1 MEPRNILA
9 IDFGTTNTYFCKC
22 PTDQISPSGV
32 DFGTG
37 RDGLPTA
44 ILYREGREPLVGEPA
59 LHEYGEALP
68 QERAGYRLHT
78 QFKPDIL
85 ESAAAA
91 QAATD
96 FLRCVVVQARRQH
109 IALDPA
115 QSEVIFGVPSESQ
128 GEFRAKLAQLAKTA
142 GYGDVRLM
150 DEPKG
155 ALLHHLWHKDF
166 SPREA
171 RRGILVIDFGGGTCD
186 FAFLQSLQVSHS
198 WGDMELGGRLFD
210 DLFFQWFLEQNPEAL
225 AAMEEA
231 GDTYYIHSYVCR
243 EVKEFFSLTM
253 ARDRSEKVSKSLGRY
268 GGLRGMDWPGF
279 LNRAQHYT
287 PSPTF
292 VRHQEDMGLRP
303 VTKGRVKADG
313 PAPTMPV
320 RTAKTSP
327 EDVPGS
333 PTPGSA
339 PAVPVPPSNHGQETR
354 ETTRHVIA
362 PNGPSPIALIDWFRT
377 TLVQGLTEQGVET
390 GTISRVILAG
400 GSSQWP
406 FVADVVTETL
416 GVERSCLMRS
426 DRPYAVVAQ
435 GLSLL
440 PALQKQFDATRE
452 ELRRDLPR
460 FCRTRVRPLVEH
472 VTDGYVAGV
481 AADVTTELF
490 DRIIRPILEQFRQKG
505 GSVKNLRDAID
516 GQVKAN
522 ESRLTAVIEG
532 RMRTLRLGL
541 PGELNELLRGWF
553 ESYGLS
559 VGDKPLEEARH
570 ASVGQDLVPPAAPDL
585 YGSIMDV
592 VGWFVVALAATAGAA
607 ISGGGGLHLLA
618 AGPVGW
624 VVGAVLVA
632 VVAFLAVRYGTARAK
647 ELADT
652 WNAPAWVA
660 RNILL
665 PSRIAAMR
673 TQFQNRLEETLR
685 RETAGLQGELES
697 RIRTI
702 TEQQVESLCEIAQ
715 L

>member
-1 MEPRNILA
+1 MESRNILA

-22 PTDQISPSGV
+22 SADQVSPIGV

-44 ILYREGREPLVGEPA
+44 ILYRGDREPLVGEPA
-59 LHEYGEALP
+59 LHEYGEAAP
-68 QERAGYRLHT
+68 QERAGYRLCT
-78 QFKPDIL
+78 QFKPDIVAS
-85 ESAAAA
+85 EEAA

-96 FLRCVVVQARRQH
+96 FLRSVVLQAQRQH

-115 QSEVIFGVPSESQ
+115 QYDVIFGVPSEAQ
-128 GEFRAKLAQLAKTA
+128 TEFRTKLSQIAKAA

-155 ALLHHLWHKDF
+155 AILHHLWHKDF
-166 SPREA
+166 SPEEA

-210 DLFFQWFLEQNPEAL
+210 DLFFQWFLEQNPGVL
-225 AAMEEA
+225 QAMEQT
-231 GDTYYIHSYVCR
+231 GDTYYVHSYVCR

-253 ARDRSEKVSKSLGRY
+253 ARDRSEKVSKSVGRY
-268 GGLRGMDWPGF
+268 GSLRSLDWPGF
-279 LNRAQHYT
+279 LDRARRYR
-287 PSPTF
+287 PSATF
-292 VRHQEDMGLRP
+292 VRHLEEMGLRG
-303 VTKGRVKADG
+303 TEDRRGR
-313 PAPTMPV
+313 PPCL
-320 RTAKTSP
+320 
-327 EDVPGS
+327 PGEGRATTGGC
-333 PTPGSA
+333 PYQSA
-339 PAVPVPPSNHGQETR
+339 IRNPQSTVD
-354 ETTRHVIA
+354 
-362 PNGPSPIALIDWFRT
+362 LIDWFRT
-377 TLVQGLTEQGVET
+377 TLAHGLAEQGIET
-390 GTISRVILAG
+390 RTISRVILAG

-406 FVADVVTETL
+406 FVADVVTDTL
-416 GVERSCLMRS
+416 GVERSRLMRS
-426 DRPYAVVAQ
+426 DRPYAVIAQ
-435 GLSLL
+435 GLSIL
-440 PALQKQFDATRE
+440 PALQKQFEAIRE
-452 ELRRDLPR
+452 ELRHDLPR
-460 FCRTRVRPLVEH
+460 FCRTQVRPLVAK
-472 VTDGYVAGV
+472 VTDSYVAGV

-490 DRIIRPILEQFRQKG
+490 DKIIRPILEEFRQKG
-505 GSVKNLRDAID
+505 GSVKGLRDSIS

-522 ESRLTAVIEG
+522 EAKLTEIIEG

-541 PGELNELLRGWF
+541 PGELNELLREWF
-553 ESYGLS
+553 GSYGLS
-559 VGDKPLEEARH
+559 VGDKPLEEAQQTGT
-570 ASVGQDLVPPAAPDL
+570 GQDLVPPSTPDL

-592 VGWFVVALAATAGAA
+592 VGWFVVALAATIGGA

-624 VVGAVLVA
+624 VIGAVLVA

-660 RNILL
+660 KTILL
-665 PSRIAAMR
+665 PSRIVSMR
-673 TQFQNRLEETLR
+673 ADFQTRLEDILR
-685 RETAGLQGELES
+685 RKTATLQGELEA

-702 TEQQVESLCEIAQ
+702 TENQVESLSEIAQ

>member
-1 MEPRNILA
+1 METRNILA
-9 IDFGTTNTYFCKC
+9 IDFGTTNTYFSKC
-22 PTDQISPSGV
+22 PADQISPVGV

-44 ILYREGREPLVGEPA
+44 ILYRGEREPLVGEPA
-59 LHEYGEALP
+59 LHEYGEAAP
-68 QERAGYRLHT
+68 QEREGYQLRA
-78 QFKPDIL
+78 QFKPDIVQS
-85 ESAAAA
+85 EEAAK
-91 QAATD
+91 AATD
-96 FLRCVVVQARRQH
+96 FLRFVVLQAQRQH

-115 QSEVIFGVPSESQ
+115 KYDVIFGVPSESQ
-128 GEFRAKLAQLAKTA
+128 TEFRTKLSQIAKTA

-166 SPREA
+166 SPEEA

-225 AAMEEA
+225 KTMEKA
-231 GDTYYIHSYVCR
+231 GDTYYVHSYLCR

-253 ARDRSEKVSKSLGRY
+253 ARDRFEKVSKSVGRY
-268 GGLRGMDWPGF
+268 GSLRGMDWPSF
-279 LNRAQHYT
+279 LERAQRYV

-292 VRHQEDMGLRP
+292 VRHLEDMGLRR
-303 VTKGRVKADG
+303 TMGGSVKAEG
-313 PAPTMPV
+313 LVRSVPV
-320 RTAKTSP
+320 RAY
-327 EDVPGS
+327 EE
-333 PTPGSA
+333 TPYGVTTNGQSA
-339 PAVPVPPSNHGQETR
+339 
-354 ETTRHVIA
+354 ID
-362 PNGPSPIALIDWFRT
+362 LIDWFRT
-377 TLVQGLTEQGVET
+377 TLSHGLAEQGIEAS
-390 GTISRVILAG
+390 TISRVILAG

-406 FVADVVTETL
+406 FVADVVTDTL
-416 GVERSCLMRS
+416 GVERSRLMRS
-426 DRPYAVVAQ
+426 DRPYAVIAQ
-435 GLSLL
+435 GLSIL
-440 PALQKQFDATRE
+440 PALQEKFNETRD
-452 ELRRDLPR
+452 ELRHDLPR
-460 FCRTRVRPLVEH
+460 FCRTQVRPLVEK
-472 VTDGYVAGV
+472 VTDSYVAGV
-481 AADVTTELF
+481 AADVTSELF
-490 DRIIRPILEQFRQKG
+490 DKIIRPILEEFRHQG
-505 GSVKNLRDAID
+505 GSVKNLRDSIS

-522 ESRLTAVIEG
+522 EGKLTEIIEG

-541 PGELNELLRGWF
+541 PGELNELLRSWF
-553 ESYGLS
+553 GSYGLS
-559 VGDKPLEEARH
+559 VGDKPLEEAQRTM
-570 ASVGQDLVPPAAPDL
+570 AGQDLIQPSTPDL
-585 YGSIMDV
+585 FGSIMDV

-624 VVGAVLVA
+624 VIGAVLVA

-660 RNILL
+660 RSILM
-665 PSRIAAMR
+665 PSRIASMR
-673 TQFQNRLEETLR
+673 MDFQARLDKTLR
-685 RETAGLQGELES
+685 RETASLQEELES

-702 TEQQVESLCEIAQ
+702 TEKQVESLSEITQ

>member
-1 MEPRNILA
+1 MEPRNVLA
-9 IDFGTTNTYFCKC
+9 IDFGTTNTYYCKC
-22 PTDQISPSGV
+22 PADQISPIGI

-44 ILYREGREPLVGEPA
+44 ILYRGEREPLVGEPA

-68 QERAGYRLHT
+68 QERAGYRLRT
-78 QFKPDIL
+78 QFKPDIV
-85 ESAAAA
+85 ESAEAA

-96 FLRCVVVQARRQH
+96 FLRCVILQAQRQH
-109 IALDPA
+109 IALDPS
-115 QSEVIFGVPSESQ
+115 QYDVIFGVPSEAQ
-128 GEFRAKLAQLAKTA
+128 AEFRKKLSQIAAAA
-142 GYGDVRLM
+142 GYGNVRLM

-166 SPREA
+166 SPEEA

-210 DLFFQWFLEQNPEAL
+210 DLFFQWFLEQNPGAL
-225 AAMEEA
+225 KDMEKA

-253 ARDRSEKVSKSLGRY
+253 ARDRFEKVSKSVGRY
-268 GGLRGMDWPGF
+268 GSLRGMDWPGF
-279 LNRAQHYT
+279 LARAQRYR

-292 VRHQEDMGLRP
+292 VHHMEDMGLRWHRHP
-303 VTKGRVKADG
+303 ADAAWAGRG
-313 PAPTMPV
+313 PQT
-320 RTAKTSP
+320 RN
-327 EDVPGS
+327 
-333 PTPGSA
+333 SA
-339 PAVPVPPSNHGQETR
+339 FGN
-354 ETTRHVIA
+354 
-362 PNGPSPIALIDWFRT
+362 PSPCHVESAVRNSQSVIDLIDWFRT
-377 TLVQGLTEQGVET
+377 TLAHGLSEQGIDT
-390 GTISRVILAG
+390 HTISRVILAG

-406 FVADVVTETL
+406 FVADVVTDTL
-416 GVERSCLMRS
+416 GVERSRLMRS
-426 DRPYAVVAQ
+426 DRPYAVIAQ
-435 GLSLL
+435 GLSIL
-440 PALQKQFDATRE
+440 PALQKRFDETRE
-452 ELRRDLPR
+452 ELRHDLPR
-460 FCRTRVRPLVEH
+460 FCRTQVRPLVQK
-472 VTDGYVAGV
+472 VTDSYVAGV

-490 DRIIRPILEQFRQKG
+490 DKIIRPILEEFRQKG
-505 GSVKNLRDAID
+505 GSVKGLRDSIAA
-516 GQVKAN
+516 GVKAN
-522 ESRLTAVIEG
+522 EAKLTEIIEG

-541 PGELNELLRGWF
+541 PGELNELLREWF
-553 ESYGLS
+553 GAYGLS
-559 VGDKPLEEARH
+559 VGERPLEEAQRTG
-570 ASVGQDLVPPAAPDL
+570 AGQDLVPPSTPDL

-592 VGWFVVALAATAGAA
+592 VGWFVVALAATVGGA

-624 VVGAVLVA
+624 IIGGVLVA

-660 RNILL
+660 RSILL
-665 PSRIAAMR
+665 PSRIVRMR
-673 TQFQNRLEETLR
+673 ADFQDRLEQTLR
-685 RETAGLQGELES
+685 HETASLQQELES

-702 TEQQVESLCEIAQ
+702 TENQVESLSEIAQ